1 MPHDPAPP
9 GRARGSSG
17 GGDGDT
23 LAVSVLAGLAEVVPA
38 DWDACAGPDNP
49 FVRHAFL
56 SALEDSGSVGPGTG
70 WRAQHLVIPD
80 ADGTPLAVAP
90 LYLKTHSYGEYV
102 FDWSWA
108 NAYEQ
113 AGGQYY
119 PKLQGAVPFTP
130 VTGPRLLVRPDTPDP
145 DRLRGA
151 LLSAMVQLADRAGLS
166 GVHVTF
172 PTEAEADLAADL
184 GFLRRQGQ
192 QYHWENQGYR
202 DFQDFLDTLAS
213 RKRKAIRK
221 ERERANSHG
230 VTLQVLTG
238 DDLHPRHWQAFYR
251 FYLSTADRKW
261 GRPYLTQDF
270 FLMLGERMADRVAL
284 VMGTDEDSGQFVCG
298 ALNLI
303 GADALYGRNWGSL
316 ADYKD
321 LHFEACYYR
330 AMDFAI
336 ERGLRWVEAGAQGEH
351 KIQRG
356 YLPQATHS
364 VHWIADP
371 GFRAAVARFVEQER
385 AMVSE
390 DMAALAAFGPYRR
403 GERPPEG

>member
-1 MPHDPAPP
+1 MSLSVAVLSGVSAVDHD
-9 GRARGSSG
+9 
-17 GGDGDT
+17 
-23 LAVSVLAGLAEVVPA
+23 E
-38 DWDACAGPDNP
+38 WDACAGDDNP
-49 FVRHAFL
+49 FVSHAFL

-70 WRAQHLVIPD
+70 WRPQHLRIDDP
-80 ADGTPLAVAP
+80 DGTPIAVAP

-108 NAYEQ
+108 NAYEN

-130 VTGPRLLVRPDTPDP
+130 VTGPRLLIRRDAPRPEA
-145 DRLRGA
+145 LQRG
-151 LLSAMVQLADRAGLS
+151 LLSAMVQLAERAGLS

-172 PTEAEADLAADL
+172 PTEAEADLGGTM

-192 QYHWENQGYR
+192 QYHWENPGYR

-221 ERERANSHG
+221 ERDRANSQG
-230 VTLQVLTG
+230 VTIQVLSG

-251 FYLSTADRKW
+251 FYLATADRKW
-261 GRPYLTQDF
+261 GRPYLTRDF

-284 VMGTDEDSGQFVCG
+284 VLGTDDESGQYVCG

-303 GADALYGRNWGSL
+303 GHNALYGRNWGSL
-316 ADYKD
+316 ADYKF

-330 AMDFAI
+330 AMDEAI
-336 ERGLRWVEAGAQGEH
+336 ARGLRWVEAGAQGEH

-356 YLPQATHS
+356 YLPRATHS
-364 VHWIADP
+364 LHWIADP
-371 GFRAAVARFVEQER
+371 GFRDAVARFVEQER

-390 DMAALAAFGPYRR
+390 DMAALTAFGPYRR
-403 GERPPEG
+403 GKRDQS